1 MTIMKKNASIALVA
15 LFAAAAPVA
24 ALAQPMGSSP
34 QLGVN
39 EDPQENVEKEPVS
52 NTSSGFNTL
61 PLYDSYDEADVV
73 DEVKGSIH
81 KGDAKRDQ

>member
-1 MTIMKKNASIALVA
+1 MTNLKKNASIALIA
-15 LFAAAAPVA
+15 LFAASPVA
-24 ALAQPMGSSP
+24 ALAEPMGSSP
-34 QLGVN
+34 ELGVK
-39 EDPQENVEKEPVS
+39 EDPQENVEDNAVS

-61 PLYDSYDEADVV
+61 PLYESYDEADVV